1 MCTLENLEQA
11 LATAADFKAVV
22 LAVGASHAAGA
33 AGALPAIAAQG
44 LAVGQ
49 HAAVGAGEAVAYAAH
64 LSVAGAGDGEIAAP
78 IEFAIAR
85 FGADWTIGLWNLEFH
100 YAGGMVVH
108 TVDVAAGAAEKFDV
122 GMGGAGCEQDGCGDK
137 GQDTHGVTPLEWLGG
152 KDFSAKSDVFSA
164 LWKIAFLKSPLPCLL
179 LFSKPIF
186 QTYQN
191 IIEAT

>member
-1 MCTLENLEQA
+1 MCALESLEQA

-22 LAVGASHAAGA
+22 LAVGASYAAGA
-33 AGALPAIAAQG
+33 AGALPAIAAQD

-49 HAAVGAGEAVAYAAH
+49 HTAVGAGETVAHAAH
-64 LSVAGAGDGEIAAP
+64 LGTTGAGDGEIAAP

-85 FGADWTIGLWNLEFH
+85 FGADWTIGLGNLTFH

-108 TVDVAAGAAEKFDV
+108 TVDVAAGAAEHFDL
-122 GMGGAGCEQDGCGDK
+122 GMCGAGSEQDGCGDK
-137 GQDTHGVTPLEWLGG
+137 GQDTHSVTPLEWSGRR
-152 KDFSAKSDVFSA
+152 DSSAKLDVFLA

-186 QTYQN
+186 QTYQ
-191 IIEAT
+191 T